1 MFHECDYMLNVGA
14 ELRKVGVKLVLF
26 DLGNAL
32 GCRNQYKS
40 SPGPRATS
48 RALESVTDSEG
59 RYPVSALVSDFG
71 EPQRQ
76 SRYVPV
82 RKNNDA
88 LLEHLEI
95 RDFFTPT
102 RGGSNNLAYAG
113 AFRSERKLVGS
124 DQKNHRRVLRMQAV
138 SLFSPGEITRNTK
151 QWLT

>member
-59 RYPVSALVSDFG
+59 DIPFRRWSL
-71 EPQRQ
+71 
-76 SRYVPV
+76 
-82 RKNNDA
+82 
-88 LLEHLEI
+88 I
-95 RDFFTPT
+95 
-102 RGGSNNLAYAG
+102 LASHNAIAG
-113 AFRSERKLVGS
+113 MCR
-124 DQKNHRRVLRMQAV
+124 
-138 SLFSPGEITRNTK
+138 
-151 QWLT
+151 